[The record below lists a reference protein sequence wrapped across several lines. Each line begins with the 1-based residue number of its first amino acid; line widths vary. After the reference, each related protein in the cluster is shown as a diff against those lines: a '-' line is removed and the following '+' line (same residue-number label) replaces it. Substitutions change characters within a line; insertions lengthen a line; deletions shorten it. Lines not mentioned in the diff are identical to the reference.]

1 MEDIIVEEEVEEGEP
16 ILDIDGYDANNSLAV
31 VEYVEDL
38 YEFYRKTEVLF
49 LFLFFKNL

>member
-1 MEDIIVEEEVEEGEP
+1 MEDLIVEEEP

-38 YEFYRKTEVLF
+38 YEFYRKNEVRFSLVF
-49 LFLFFKNL
+49 